1 MQILNNPNASL
12 KLLFANMKITIA
24 LMAIYAIACG
34 IATFIERD
42 LGTLTARAIVYDA
55 WWFDVLHLW
64 LALSLLGSFITAK
77 AWQRKKYASLL
88 LHFSFVVIIFG
99 AGITRFFGF
108 EGQMPIEQN
117 TSANI
122 IYSAE
127 PYLVIQGFNKATRKI
142 EGVEIPFNINA
153 RKQYEVDFFDK
164 KLYVNVSNVGAKVDE
179 FKNSYTSLD
188 LALFFDTDLTQKS
201 TLFGDIDWENLKE
214 SVITAEI
221 MQSPLG
227 SVAQNT
233 RIDMQDYVFFVSWGS
248 KSIALP
254 FYIHLDSFVLER
266 YAGSNMPSSYESFVE
281 VQDEQ
286 NNYFKKE
293 RIFMNNVLDY
303 GGYRFFQSSYF
314 PDESGTILSVNND
327 PGKVPTYIGYTLLI
341 ISMIWLLVDK
351 NSRFRTLARFVKSQ
365 SLALIVG
372 VATLISLPQT
382 AYSMPFV
389 DELHEDGAKS
399 NQLQEIQNT
408 QKVEQT
414 QESNESPQIPQTQE
428 VPINMQNSLAF
439 VQEPTQKQT
448 EELLK
453 KIKDNSLEFSNE
465 FGKVLLQDF
474 GGRIKPLDT
483 IAGEYVHK
491 VTNKDGFLGLNN
503 VQIFLGAMVYPQYFR
518 QIKMFQTKSPKLR
531 TLLGNDPKQNRVA
544 AIDAYAKDGTYILH
558 NYVNIANIKP
568 LKDQDTFDK
577 DVIDF
582 NEKLYMFGLMYSAKI
597 LRVVPDDRAQSNEW
611 YDFEDALESLQDESS
626 RQIIFGIVA
635 SIFQGFVKGVEE
647 NDWNLAFNGL
657 QMLKAY
663 QKQHGS
669 ELILSD
675 SKIAAEVFLNHSK
688 VFYYLT
694 FVYITLG
701 LVFFGFV
708 IASILR
714 AKSLNP
720 KVYMVA
726 WILIAGAFLC
736 HSAGLALRWYVSGHA
751 PWSNAYESMLYIAWA
766 CALSGVA
773 IFARMPL
780 ALSAASFMSGITLL
794 VAFMGDMNPQIGN
807 LVPVLKSY
815 WLNIHVS
822 VITASYG
829 FFGLCFILGIITLVL
844 FIMRSSKRAHIDSS
858 ILSLGAI
865 NEMSMILGLFLLTIG
880 NFLGGIWANE
890 SWGRYWGWDSKETWS
905 LISIGVY
912 AIILHIRFLGFK
924 NMPIIFASASVLGF
938 FSLLMTYF
946 GVNYFLTGMHS
957 YAQGEAE
964 GIPYYIYIMIGVIL
978 ALIFLATRN
987 GALEKKL

>member
-1 MQILNNPNASL
+1 MQAFKNLEDIA
-12 KLLFANMKITIA
+12 KILFANMKITIA

-42 LGTLTARAIVYDA
+42 LGTLTARAVVYDA
-55 WWFDVLHLW
+55 WWFDMLHLW
-64 LALSLLGSFITAK
+64 LALSLLGSFITTK

-88 LHFSFVVIIFG
+88 LHFSFIVIIFG
-99 AGITRFFGF
+99 AGVTRFFGF

-117 TSANI
+117 KSANI

-127 PYLVIQGFNKATRKI
+127 PYLVIQGFQRDTRKI

-153 RKQYEVDFFDK
+153 RKDYEVDFFGK
-164 KLYVNVSNVGAKVDE
+164 KLYVGVSNVGAKVDE
-179 FKNSYTSLD
+179 FKNTYTSLD
-188 LALFFDTDLTQKS
+188 LSLFFDSNSTQS
-201 TLFGDIDWENLKE
+201 SSVFGSIDWDNLGEGAIK
-214 SVITAEI
+214 AEI
-221 MQSPLG
+221 IQSPLG
-227 SVAQNT
+227 DVAQNT
-233 RIDMQDYVFFVSWGS
+233 RIDMQEYVFFVSWGS
-248 KSIALP
+248 KSIMLP
-254 FYIHLDSFVLER
+254 FSIHLDSFVLER
-266 YAGSNMPSSYESFVE
+266 YAGSNAPSSYESFVE

-327 PGKVPTYIGYTLLI
+327 PGKVPTYIGYALLI
-341 ISMIWLLVDK
+341 ASMIWLLIDK

-365 SLALIVG
+365 SLVIVFSAL
-372 VATLISLPQT
+372 TLACLPQV
-382 AYSMPFV
+382 AYSMPNMSQ
-389 DELHEDGAKS
+389 AQS
-399 NQLQEIQNT
+399 QEKDSLIPQENATTQESSDTQDIPIDMQNTLAFIQNPT
-408 QKVEQT
+408 KEQT
-414 QESNESPQIPQTQE
+414 QELLEKIKN
-428 VPINMQNSLAF
+428 NSLA
-439 VQEPTQKQT
+439 
-448 EELLK
+448 
-453 KIKDNSLEFSNE
+453 FSNE

-491 VTNKDGFLGLNN
+491 ITGKDGFLGLNN
-503 VQIFLGAMVYPQYFR
+503 VQIFLGTMVYPQYFR
-518 QIKMFQTKSPKLR
+518 QMKIFDTKSPKLR
-531 TLLGNDPKQNRVA
+531 ELLGNDPKKSRIA

-558 NYVNIANIKP
+558 NYVESANIKP

-577 DVIDF
+577 DIIAL

-597 LRVVPDDRAQSNEW
+597 LRVVPDDRAQANEW
-611 YDFEDALESLQDESS
+611 YDFEDALEALQDDSNK
-626 RQIIFGIVA
+626 QIIFGIISSV
-635 SIFQGFVKGVEE
+635 FQGFVKGVEE
-647 NDWNLAFNGL
+647 NDWNLAFSGL
-657 QMLKAY
+657 QMLKTY

-669 ELILSD
+669 ELVLSD
-675 SKIAAEVFLNHSK
+675 SKISAEVFLNHSK

-694 FVYITLG
+694 FVYIVLG
-701 LVFFGFV
+701 LIFFGFV
-708 IASILR
+708 ITSILR
-714 AKSLNP
+714 AKALNP
-720 KVYMVA
+720 KVYLLA
-726 WILIAGAFLC
+726 WVLIAGAFIC

-829 FFGLCFILGIITLVL
+829 FFGLCFVLGIITLIL
-844 FIMRSSKRAHIDSS
+844 FIMRSSNRAHIDTS

-924 NMPIIFASASVLGF
+924 NMPIIFASASVIGF

-964 GIPYYIYIMIGVIL
+964 GIPYYIYIMIVVLLSLIAL
-978 ALIFLATRN
+978 AARK

>member
-1 MQILNNPNASL
+1 MQIFKNLSDIA

-42 LGTLTARAIVYDA
+42 LGTLTARAVVYDA
-55 WWFDVLHLW
+55 WWFDILHLW
-64 LALSLLGSFITAK
+64 LAFSLVGSFICTK

-117 TSANI
+117 KSSNI
-122 IYSAE
+122 IYSSE
-127 PYLVIQGFNKATRKI
+127 PYLVIQGFQKTTRKI

-153 RKQYEVDFFDK
+153 RKHYEIDFFDK
-164 KLYVNVSNVGAKVDE
+164 KLYINISNVQAKVDE
-179 FKNSYTSLD
+179 FKNPYTSLD
-188 LALFFDTDLTQKS
+188 LALFFDTNSTQAS
-201 TLFGDIDWENLKE
+201 TLFGGIDWSNLKE
-214 SVITAEI
+214 EVISAQI
-221 MQSPLG
+221 VQSPLG
-227 SVAQNT
+227 DIAQNT

-248 KSIALP
+248 KSIILP
-254 FYIHLDSFVLER
+254 FNIHLDSFVLER

-286 NNYFKKE
+286 NDYFKKE

-327 PGKVPTYIGYTLLI
+327 PGKVPTYIGYALLI
-341 ISMIWLLVDK
+341 IAMILLLIDK

-365 SLALIVG
+365 SLVAIFGALLF
-372 VATLISLPQT
+372 ACLPQIT
-382 AYSMPFV
+382 YSMPNLEQTTNV
-389 DELHEDGAKS
+389 DSSTPQEHSTTQKIDDTQELPNDM
-399 NQLQEIQNT
+399 QNT
-408 QKVEQT
+408 
-414 QESNESPQIPQTQE
+414 
-428 VPINMQNSLAF
+428 LAF
-439 VQEPTQKQT
+439 VQNPTQEQT
-448 EELLK
+448 QELLK

-483 IAGEYVHK
+483 IASEYVHK
-491 VTNKDGFLGLNN
+491 ITSKDGFLGLNN
-503 VQIFLGAMVYPQYFR
+503 VQIFLGTMVYPQYFR
-518 QIKMFQTKSPKLR
+518 QMKIFDTKSPQLR
-531 TLLGNDPKQNRVA
+531 KLLGNDAKKSRIA

-558 NYVNIANIKP
+558 NYVESANIKP
-568 LKDQDTFDK
+568 LKNQDTFDK
-577 DVIDF
+577 DVIAL

-597 LRVVPDDRAQSNEW
+597 LRVVPDDNAQSNQW
-611 YDFEDALESLQDESS
+611 YDFEDALETLQDETNK
-626 RQIIFGIVA
+626 QVVFGIVS
-635 SIFQGFVKGVEE
+635 SIFQGFVQGVEY
-647 NDWNLAFNGL
+647 NDWNLALSGL
-657 QMLKAY
+657 QMLKVY

-675 SKIAAEVFLNHSK
+675 SKISAEVFLNHSK

-694 FVYITLG
+694 FVYIVLG

-708 IASILR
+708 ITSILR
-714 AKSLNP
+714 FKPLNP
-720 KVYMVA
+720 KIYMVA
-726 WILIAGAFLC
+726 WVLIAGAFLC

-766 CALSGVA
+766 CALSGVV

-829 FFGLCFILGIITLVL
+829 FFGLCFVLGIITLLL
-844 FIMRSSKRAHIDSS
+844 FIMRSVKRAHIDTS

-964 GIPYYIYIMIGVIL
+964 GIPYYIYIMVATILCLIIL
-978 ALIFLATRN
+978 AAKK
-987 GALEKKL
+987 GKLEKKL